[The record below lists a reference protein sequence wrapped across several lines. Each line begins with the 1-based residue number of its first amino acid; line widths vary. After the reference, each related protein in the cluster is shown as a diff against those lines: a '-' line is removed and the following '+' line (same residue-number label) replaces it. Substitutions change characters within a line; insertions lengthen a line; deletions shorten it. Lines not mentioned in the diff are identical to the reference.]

1 MLRKWKIVDVIGFS
15 NIISNILNALFWTYL
30 GRPRYVGPRN
40 KEGACLA
47 YAIES
52 DLQFFVNH
60 HCNPKKK
67 GRITLKGWKKNI

>member
-1 MLRKWKIVDVIGFS
+1 MENSGCYSFFEHFFKHIKHPLLDH
-15 NIISNILNALFWTYL
+15 L